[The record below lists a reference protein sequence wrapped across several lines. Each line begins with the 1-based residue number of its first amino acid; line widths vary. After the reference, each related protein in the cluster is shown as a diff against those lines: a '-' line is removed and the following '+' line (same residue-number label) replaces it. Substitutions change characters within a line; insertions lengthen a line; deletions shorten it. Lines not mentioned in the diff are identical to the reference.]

1 MKKLFRQ
8 HILRSLTLAVA
19 LLWGAAS
26 GAIAMHGNVAI
37 SGVTGPDFQLT
48 AKAGNITTG
57 DGNNVYFWG
66 YANGNDAVQYPGP
79 TLIVNEGD
87 TVTIRLV
94 SQIPAATSLVVPG
107 FTVSATGGQPGL
119 LTREAPA
126 DGITAVTYTFTADR
140 PGTFTYYSG
149 THSDLQVEMG
159 LLGALIVRPAN
170 GMIAGCNPADP
181 MMMMSTAYGDCRSA
195 YDQEYLYL
203 LSEMDLETHILAEK
217 GLFDQIDTTK
227 FWPVYWFVN
236 GRTAPD
242 TMLSDN
248 VSWLPNQPY
257 GAMTMMNV
265 GERVLMRMIGGGRDL
280 HPFHTHGNNFDQ
292 IARDGWLLATPTDPG
307 TRTAEVGVIP
317 DKAVSDFTQ
326 TVVPGA
332 THDAIFAWTGRGLGW
347 DIYDGSNPDHM
358 MEVLVDA
365 NADGFDDTTY
375 EYIAD
380 HGKPFPVILPG
391 QQEVTFGAFYSGSP
405 FLGAAGSLPPGEGGN
420 NPNSGFAFMW
430 HSHNE
435 KEMTNNDIFP
445 GGLMTMVIVE
455 APVVEAPMPMQ

>member
-1 MKKLFRQ
+1 MNNFFQRQ
-8 HILRSLTLAVA
+8 ILRSLTLAVA
-19 LLWGAAS
+19 LLWGATSVAL
-26 GAIAMHGNVAI
+26 AMHGNVEVAGI
-37 SGVTGPDFQLT
+37 TGTDFQFT
-48 AKAGNITTG
+48 AKSGYITTG
-57 DGNNVYFWG
+57 DGNNLYFWG
-66 YANGNDAVQYPGP
+66 YANGNGAVQYPGP
-79 TLIVNEGD
+79 TLIVGEGD

-94 SQIPAATSLVVPG
+94 SQLPEATSLIVPG
-107 FTVSATGGQPGL
+107 FTVTATGGQPGL
-119 LTREAPA
+119 MTREAPA
-126 DGITAVTYTFTADR
+126 DGVTAVTYTFTADR

-159 LLGALIVRPAN
+159 LLGAIIVRPLGFDA
-170 GMIAGCNPADP
+170 MDP
-181 MMMMSTAYGDCRSA
+181 MMRTAYGDARSA

-203 LSEMDLETHILAEK
+203 LSEMDLEIHTLAEK

-227 FWPVYWFVN
+227 FWPVYWFIN

-242 TMLSDN
+242 TMLDDN

-257 GAMTMMNV
+257 GAMTMMNA
-265 GERVLMRMIGGGRDL
+265 GDRVLMRMIGGGRDL

-292 IARDGWLLATPTDPG
+292 IARDGWLLAATTAE
-307 TRTAEVGVIP
+307 RMAEVGVIP
-317 DKAVSDFTQ
+317 DKSISEFTQ

-332 THDAIFAWTGRGLGW
+332 THDAIFTWTGKGLGW
-347 DIYDGSNPDHM
+347 DFYGHT
-358 MEVLVDA
+358 DA
-365 NADGFDDTTY
+365 DPMTLAPNECPGGLADPLC
-375 EYIAD
+375 D

-420 NPNSGFAFMW
+420 NPNSGFAYMW

-455 APVVEAPMPMQ
+455 APEVEAPMPMSMP

>member
-1 MKKLFRQ
+1 MNKLFQ
-8 HILRSLTLAVA
+8 HIMRSLTLAVA

-26 GAIAMHGNVAI
+26 VALAMHGNVEVA
-37 SGVTGPDFQLT
+37 GVTGTDFQFT
-48 AKAGNITTG
+48 ARSGYITTG

-66 YANGNDAVQYPGP
+66 YANGSSAVQYPGP
-79 TLIVNEGD
+79 TLIVSEGA

-94 SQIPAATSLVVPG
+94 SQLPEATSLVIPG
-107 FTVSATGGQPGL
+107 FSVTATGGQPGL

-126 DGITAVTYTFTADR
+126 DGVTAVTYTFVADR

-159 LLGALIVRPAN
+159 LLGALIVRPTNFNA
-170 GMIAGCNPADP
+170 MDP
-181 MMMMSTAYGDCRSA
+181 MLRTAYGDARSA

-203 LSEMDLETHILAEK
+203 LSEMDLETHIRAEK
-217 GLFDQIDTTK
+217 GLFSEIDTSR
-227 FWPVYWFVN
+227 FWPVYWFIN

-257 GAMTMMNV
+257 GAMTMMNA

-292 IARDGWLLATPTDPG
+292 IARDGWLLATPTDLG

-317 DKAVSDFTQ
+317 DKSISDFTQ

-347 DIYDGSNPDHM
+347 DIYDGSNPNHM
-358 MEVLVDA
+358 MATLVDA
-365 NADGFDDTTY
+365 NLDGFDDNTY

-455 APVVEAPMPMQ
+455 APVVEAPMPMP